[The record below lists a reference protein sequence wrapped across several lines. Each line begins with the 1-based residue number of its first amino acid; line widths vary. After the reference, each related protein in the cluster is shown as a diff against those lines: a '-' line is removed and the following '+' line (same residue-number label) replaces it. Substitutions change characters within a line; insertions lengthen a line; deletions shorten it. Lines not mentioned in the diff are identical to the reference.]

1 MENAYS
7 ILSAIERDSVC
18 LSLNWQSGCEL
29 VHNRMI
35 YVNTK
40 MNESITRLC
49 RRQFC
54 SSFWHETTIIDCFQR
69 CVSTFY
75 MKLDCAGVSTHLSY
89 CTNIHSGDAWS
100 DVLPELQRQIPRVRS
115 ALTWDKPM
123 GIGLRVSRK
132 SLDALEQPQQFQAFK
147 QWLAENNHYVFTING
162 FPYGAFHGERVK
174 ENVYKPDW
182 TEAARLDYT
191 CRLASLLCELEPPEN
206 YGSISTMP
214 GTFKDWI
221 MPGSKSIIS
230 NNLIKAVAH
239 CVSLE
244 QKTGVTIA
252 LALEPE
258 PCCLLE
264 TVAETVAFFKQHLFN
279 RDAINRLMEL
289 SGLERSPAEQ
299 AMHTHMGVCYDVCHS
314 AVEFENPAH
323 AIARLQSAGIEI
335 IKIQLSSA
343 LEIPIVN
350 EASIRQISHFDEP
363 VYLHQVVEKR
373 DDTLTRYND
382 LHEAMVAARYRLN
395 SRSTLDPALQLAMSS
410 GANAL
415 SQPGFQPIVESPA
428 QWRVHFHVPVFI
440 EHTEYF
446 STTQANLKQVLKLQQ
461 QSGFCRHLEVETYTW
476 DVLPEAYR
484 QESVSSAI
492 ARELNW
498 VQERL

>member
-1 MENAYS
+1 
-7 ILSAIERDSVC
+7 
-18 LSLNWQSGCEL
+18 
-29 VHNRMI
+29 
-35 YVNTK
+35 
-40 MNESITRLC
+40 
-49 RRQFC
+49 
-54 SSFWHETTIIDCFQR
+54 
-69 CVSTFY
+69 

-89 CTNIHSGDAWS
+89 CTNIHSGDAWC
-100 DVLPELQRQIPRVRS
+100 DVLPELQRQLPRVRT
-115 ALTWDKPM
+115 ALGWEQPM

-132 SLDALEQPQQFQAFK
+132 SLDSLELPQQLGIFK
-147 QWLAENNHYVFTING
+147 NWLAENNHYVFTING

-174 ENVYKPDW
+174 EDVYKPDW

-206 YGSISTMP
+206 YGSISTLP
-214 GTFKDWI
+214 GTYKEWI
-221 MPGSKSIIS
+221 MPGSKTIIS

-239 CVSLE
+239 CIKLE
-244 QKTGVTIA
+244 QTTSVTIA

-264 TVAETVAFFKQHLFN
+264 TVAETVTFFKQHLFN
-279 RDAINRLMEL
+279 RDAIDRLMKL
-289 SGLERSPAEQ
+289 SGLERTQAEL
-299 AMHTHMGVCYDVCHS
+299 AMHKHIGICYDVCHS

-343 LEIPIVN
+343 LEIPQVN
-350 EASIRQISHFDEP
+350 EASMRQISRFDEP

-373 DDTLTRYND
+373 DNTLTRYND
-382 LHEAMVAARYRLN
+382 LHEALAAARYRLN
-395 SRSTLDPALQLAMSS
+395 SRSTLDPALQLAMS
-410 GANAL
+410 GGTHAL
-415 SQPGFQPIVESPA
+415 SQSSFHPINETPA

-440 EHTEYF
+440 EQAEHF
-446 STTQANLKQVLKLQQ
+446 STTQGNLSQVLKLQQ

-484 QESVSSAI
+484 QQSVSSAI
-492 ARELNW
+492 ARELIW